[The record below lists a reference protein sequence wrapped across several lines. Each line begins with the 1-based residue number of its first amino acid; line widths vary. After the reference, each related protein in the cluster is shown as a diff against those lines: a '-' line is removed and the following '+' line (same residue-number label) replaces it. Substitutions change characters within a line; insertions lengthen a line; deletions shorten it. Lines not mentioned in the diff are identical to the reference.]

1 MEVQQGGQ
9 GMQCPWGTSGD
20 HRGAQGSVC
29 GHWMGP
35 QAKGRPGIII
45 KCDVCIDCN
54 LQNLPTRAHTHTYKI
69 SLLLTYLYALYP
81 VRQILLFLC
90 PIFTELET
98 EFRERKQL
106 VQGSTASK

>member
-29 GHWMGP
+29 GHWTGP

-54 LQNLPTRAHTHTYKI
+54 LQNLATRTHTHI
-69 SLLLTYLYALYP
+69 QNLIALNLSLCSLPCEADIT
-81 VRQILLFLC
+81 
-90 PIFTELET
+90 IFMSN
-98 EFRERKQL
+98 FYR
-106 VQGSTASK
+106 VGN